1 MKRFHDRFFR
11 LWHPRDA
18 RAIRRRLA
26 GLRP

>member
-18 RAIRRRLA
+18 RAIRRRLQDM
-26 GLRP
+26 RR